1 MRSEWNT
8 PPDVASGRRG
18 WVISLF
24 FADTRLPPE
33 CLHAGQVALRFDVE
47 QKIQ

>member
-1 MRSEWNT
+1 MEY
-8 PPDVASGRRG
+8 PPTSLLAVGG
-18 WVISLF
+18 VISLF

-33 CLHAGQVALRFDVE
+33 CLQADQVALRFDVE